1 VVNPPVSLNR
11 FKATAVLGSQNGSE
25 LPPPVAPSLM
35 FRHLLGRRLLQGV
48 LACYALILA
57 TVMVAPCLSDVPLG
71 PLCSSKASNGW
82 TKSIPTDDGPTSD
95 VLACAACLP
104 LQLTA
109 AAVPGLPIPAFD
121 TELWWLMPPTPF
133 IDPLRVALP
142 PARGPPF
149 V

>member
-1 VVNPPVSLNR
+1 
-11 FKATAVLGSQNGSE
+11 
-25 LPPPVAPSLM
+25 M
-35 FRHLLGRRLLQGV
+35 FRHLLGLRLLQGV
-48 LACYALILA
+48 LACYALVVAAA
-57 TVMVAPCLSDVPLG
+57 TVAPCLSDVPLG
-71 PLCSSKASNGW
+71 PLCSSAANNAWAK
-82 TKSIPTDDGPTSD
+82 PTPTSDGPTSD

-109 AAVPGLPIPAFD
+109 AAAPVLPIPSFD